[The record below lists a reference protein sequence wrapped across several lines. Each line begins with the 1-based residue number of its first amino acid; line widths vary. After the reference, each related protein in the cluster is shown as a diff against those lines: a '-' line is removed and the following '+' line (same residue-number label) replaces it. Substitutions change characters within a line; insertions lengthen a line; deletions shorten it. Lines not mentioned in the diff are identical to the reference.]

1 MKPGPRIH
9 DPLAEAEFET
19 ICSQYGDDY
28 AARFGAAAPAIYQTS
43 TFIYPSAE
51 AFETRKSEDCP
62 HYDYTRGGNPTA
74 SILEGKL
81 ARLERGNWCESFG
94 SGMGAI
100 AAAINIAI
108 HSGAHVVCAGHAYGP
123 ARWYLQHMQRFGV
136 ETTFVRGVD
145 MDTFR
150 AALRPNT
157 KLVYLESPTSGWFEV
172 LDIAALAD
180 IARRHGAM
188 SICDNSWASPYY
200 QNPLE
205 LGADL
210 VVHSATKFIG
220 GHSDVV
226 AGVLMGRDE
235 QIHQRVFR
243 EIELGG
249 ATLDPFG
256 AWLLLRGL
264 RTLPVRMR
272 QHRESAL
279 RIATFLESHA
289 AVARVHHPGLPSHSQ
304 HALAMRQMRGTG
316 SLFSFEPRVQTRE
329 ATYAIVNAL
338 KLFSIGVS
346 WGGYE
351 SLVLGGSFF
360 SDPGEPRWLIRLHI
374 GLESTNDL
382 IADLQQALGSRHA

>member
-1 MKPGPRIH
+1 MKPAPRIH
-9 DPLAEAEFET
+9 DPLIDAEFET

-43 TFIYPSAE
+43 TFIYPTAE
-51 AFETRKSEDCP
+51 AFETRRNDDCP

-81 ARLERGNWCESFG
+81 ARLERGAWCESFG

-100 AAAINIAI
+100 SAAINVAI
-108 HSGAHVVCAGHAYGP
+108 HAGAHVICAAHAYGP

-145 MDTFR
+145 IDQFR

-157 KLVYLESPTSGWFEV
+157 KLVYLESPTSGWFEI
-172 LDIAALAD
+172 LDIAALAE
-180 IARRHGAM
+180 IARRHGAL
-188 SICDNSWASPYY
+188 SICDNSWASPFY
-200 QNPLE
+200 QNPLG
-205 LGADL
+205 LGVDL
-210 VVHSATKFIG
+210 VLHSATKFIG

-226 AGVLMGRDE
+226 AGVLIGRDE
-235 QIHQRVFR
+235 GLHQRIYR

-249 ATLDPFG
+249 ATLDPFA

-272 QHRESAL
+272 QHCASAQ
-279 RIATFLESHA
+279 RIAEYLEAHP
-289 AVARVHHPGLPSHSQ
+289 AVQRVNYPGLASHPQ
-304 HALAMRQMRGTG
+304 RALAMRQMRGTG
-316 SLFSFEPRVQTRE
+316 SLLSFEPRTQTRE
-329 ATYAIVNAL
+329 ATYAIVNGL

-360 SDPGEPRWLIRLHI
+360 SDPGETRWLIRLHV
-374 GLESTNDL
+374 GLESANDL
-382 IADLQQALGSRHA
+382 IADLRQALG